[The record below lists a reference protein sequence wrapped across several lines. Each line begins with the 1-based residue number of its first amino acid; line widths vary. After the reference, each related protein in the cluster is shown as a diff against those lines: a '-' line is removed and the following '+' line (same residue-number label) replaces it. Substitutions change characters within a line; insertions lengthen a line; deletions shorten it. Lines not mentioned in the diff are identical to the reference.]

1 MKLIDNILYI
11 EGSEF
16 IKTDKNPDGLIP
28 KNNWDNIRKG
38 KGFGKD
44 ISIIGRGGNGNEV
57 LIEFESL
64 PPVYQS
70 LVQERLCNGADPYQ
84 YAAKQPLRD
93 MVKPDPKARQFFENY
108 ELPNGDQLSDE
119 YKLHW
124 SNGAAILNAFAALL
138 ADKRKLKKD
147 WNISIG
153 DFWKLATELVKDAYI
168 MRRFPHSLP
177 SSERHLKPRFNA
189 FVKD

>member
-1 MKLIDNILYI
+1 MKVIDNILYI
-11 EGSEF
+11 EACEF
-16 IKTDKNPDGLIP
+16 IKTDKNPTGIVPEGTYKSLYTRNKIQTL
-28 KNNWDNIRKG
+28 
-38 KGFGKD
+38 
-44 ISIIGRGGNGNEV
+44 GRGGNGNQV
-57 LIEFESL
+57 LIDFETL
-64 PPVYQS
+64 PQLYKN
-70 LVQERLCNGADPYQ
+70 LVWETFGDPYQ

-124 SNGAAILNAFAALL
+124 SNGAAILNAFATLL
-138 ADKRKLKKD
+138 SDKRKLKKD